1 MCIANTPS
9 VTIAT
14 TTRTQG
20 KPPYRAFPSSCRA
33 TTSRRRRR
41 LVRARQHRKPLRRHD
56 GQVAPH
62 AIPGVR
68 RARLITSTPN
78 VTQNGGKAKPQPPFW
93 VTSRRHITMCS
104 PLETTICAASG
115 VVPYVEL
122 GVHGR
127 VSANRGAAHE
137 DDAVDTIGTPRV
149 RTWEQRDVRQ
159 GTGWNER
166 HLGIVGQPGNRAGHL
181 HDCRLIG
188 QLAVGRSLKHGLA
201 QPRHTMHSPISPS
214 IGRARLTGAIYFV
227 RSEIRSR
234 MRSTVAS

>member
-1 MCIANTPS
+1 MYIANTPS

-14 TTRTQG
+14 TTRTRG

-68 RARLITSTPN
+68 RARLITSTPD

-93 VTSRRHITMCS
+93 VISRRHITMCS

-115 VVPYVEL
+115 SSHMLNSAYTVAFPPTVVPPMRTMRSIRSARPEC
-122 GVHGR
+122 VHGNSVMFVKGPVGTSGILVSSGYPEIKRAISTIAGSSDSLRSVAPSSTASPNPDTPCTLLSVR
-127 VSANRGAAHE
+127 V
-137 DDAVDTIGTPRV
+137 
-149 RTWEQRDVRQ
+149 
-159 GTGWNER
+159 
-166 HLGIVGQPGNRAGHL
+166 
-181 HDCRLIG
+181 
-188 QLAVGRSLKHGLA
+188 
-201 QPRHTMHSPISPS
+201 
-214 IGRARLTGAIYFV
+214 
-227 RSEIRSR
+227 
-234 MRSTVAS
+234 

>member
-14 TTRTQG
+14 TTQTQG

-56 GQVAPH
+56 GQVAPN

-68 RARLITSTPN
+68 RARLITSTPD

-115 VVPYVEL
+115 SSHMLNSAHTVAFPPTVVPPMRTMRSIRSARPEC
-122 GVHGR
+122 VHGNSVMFVKGPVETSVILVSSGNPEIERAISTIAGSSDSLRSVAPSSTASPNPDTPCALLSVR
-127 VSANRGAAHE
+127 V
-137 DDAVDTIGTPRV
+137 
-149 RTWEQRDVRQ
+149 
-159 GTGWNER
+159 
-166 HLGIVGQPGNRAGHL
+166 
-181 HDCRLIG
+181 
-188 QLAVGRSLKHGLA
+188 
-201 QPRHTMHSPISPS
+201 
-214 IGRARLTGAIYFV
+214 
-227 RSEIRSR
+227 
-234 MRSTVAS
+234 